1 MEEWGVSLKIFTFN
15 MDPLFDTVVQFPVHP
30 GGQCLGTRVNEEKKD
45 IWHKEDRKII
55 LGDTHAMSR

>member
-1 MEEWGVSLKIFTFN
+1 MSLKIFTFN

-45 IWHKEDRKII
+45 V
-55 LGDTHAMSR
+55 